1 MKIKLKDN
9 LHLNSDIMPTHISYR
24 QETNLYEYLRSP
36 IDNPD
41 APYKRSDIKM
51 ELKLSNFRK

>member
-1 MKIKLKDN
+1 MRRTQCIAGVDGNFHVGFK
-9 LHLNSDIMPTHISYR
+9 
-24 QETNLYEYLRSP
+24 E

-51 ELKLSNFRK
+51 ELKLSNLRK